1 MPLLAVLHVQS
12 DTLDDGLHP
21 GPHASQVARN
31 LCGNAWVEGDLDAS
45 LAITAEAAIVVGVAR
60 GGAVRDEEEIEDR
73 ALFRCRRRHCRCR
86 G

>member
-21 GPHASQVARN
+21 GPHASQVACDLRWD
-31 LCGNAWVEGDLDAS
+31 ARVEGDLDAS
-45 LAITAEAAIVVGVAR
+45 LVITAEAAVVVGVAR

-73 ALFRCRRRHCRCR
+73 ALFRCRRHCRCR